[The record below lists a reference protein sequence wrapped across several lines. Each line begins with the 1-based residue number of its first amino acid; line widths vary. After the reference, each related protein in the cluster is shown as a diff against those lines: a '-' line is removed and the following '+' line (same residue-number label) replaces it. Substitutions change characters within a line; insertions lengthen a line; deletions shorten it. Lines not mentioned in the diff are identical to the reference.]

1 MSGPRPVAD
10 RLEAVRS
17 LVIGVAAAPCLRGL
31 QRRRRLIVNVL
42 AILDAL
48 ADRIREQLR
57 KALHLLRGER
67 GVRKARATH
76 DCLETRH
83 YFDCL
88 CVVLYN

>member
-1 MSGPRPVAD
+1 
-10 RLEAVRS
+10 LEAVRS

-67 GVRKARATH
+67 GVRETGAANH
-76 DCLETRH
+76 CLEAGHDWETQRAVTGKV
-83 YFDCL
+83 YDG
-88 CVVLYN
+88 